1 MASGADG
8 TIKVKLG
15 LDDSE
20 YKSGLSGAH
29 KSAESFADK
38 VKSTFVG
45 ATVFKAASKGWDL
58 ISGSIG
64 KATARLDA
72 MSKAK
77 QVIGVLA
84 GSSEKAAKVV
94 NNLSDAV
101 TDTAYG
107 LDTAATSTQKLATS
121 GLGLDKS
128 TRMVKD
134 MMDAVSFYGDGTNET
149 LANTVDAIAKMN
161 ASGKISADQ
170 WQRLTDAGIP
180 VLKIFAEKTGK
191 SMEEVSDAFSKG
203 QISAQEFNDVLM
215 DALEN
220 GTESFP
226 AVAGKAK
233 EMAGSFATSFTNMS
247 ARIAIG
253 IANIITA
260 FNDFLADNSL
270 PTIQEMIANFGS
282 VIRDGLNWIAEE
294 VPKVLNALKEFFA
307 PTAEAIKAATEKI
320 QEAWNSVRDTIAQK
334 LDSNDSLDFVKSAL
348 ERIRDIL
355 PILVEKV
362 GEFVA
367 AFIEKLPD
375 IIDKV
380 QTVADTIQGLMPLIA
395 AVAGAFAAWKGIKA
409 VSDIANTIGDAG
421 KKIKTFSS
429 LVSKGSGL
437 IDGLAYAASSGTGVF
452 ASMAESFTLAG
463 GGLSGLSAALGVIG
477 GPITLVIVAIGALVA
492 AFVYLWNTS
501 DGFREFWINL
511 WDNIKEATGQ
521 VIDGIVNFF
530 TVTIPEACQSFVEAA
545 QNLATQ
551 VVEFFTVTIP
561 EGVNTLVTNIQT
573 FFGTTIPY
581 WIGYAVG
588 YILGKLVE
596 WGLKL
601 VQFATQ
607 DIPQFISKVVDWFKQ
622 LPGKIWTW
630 LLNTI
635 NKTAEWVRQMVQKAI
650 QAGKDFI
657 TNVVNFIQQLPG
669 KVWSFLSN
677 TISNAASFVGSFA
690 NQAIQAGKQ
699 FFNGIVNKV
708 KEIPGQMISIGSDIV
723 NGIKS
728 GISGAWGALTGWLGN
743 MAKGLID
750 GVKGALGIGSPSRLF
765 ADRIGKWIPAGIT
778 LGVEKAMPKAK
789 AFMGRM
795 STELI
800 DAANM
805 DSLTSRL
812 ALEGNPGGFGLGT
825 GSTTVYNV
833 EQTINS
839 AKALTP
845 SEIASETQ
853 NMMRR
858 LEWA

>member
-72 MSKAK
+72 MQKAK

-191 SMEEVSDAFSKG
+191 SMAEVSDAFSKG

-294 VPKVLNALKEFFA
+294 IPKALNALKDFFA

-395 AVAGAFAAWKGIKA
+395 AVVGAFAAWKGIKA
-409 VSDIANTIGDAG
+409 VSDIAKTIGDAG
-421 KKIKTFSS
+421 KKIKTFGS

-437 IDGLAYAASSGTGVF
+437 IDGLAYAASSGTGVI
-452 ASMAESFTLAG
+452 ASMAEAFTLAG

-477 GPITLVIVAIGALVA
+477 GPITLVVVAIGALVA

-511 WDNIKEATGQ
+511 WDGIKETTGQ

-530 TVTIPEACQSFVEAA
+530 TVTIPEAFQSFVDAA
-545 QNLATQ
+545 QNLADQ
-551 VVEFFTVTIP
+551 VVQFFTVTIP
-561 EGVNTLVTNIQT
+561 EGINTLVTNIQT
-573 FFGTTIPY
+573 FFGSTIPY

-588 YILGKLVE
+588 FILGKLIE
-596 WGLKL
+596 WGASL
-601 VQFATQ
+601 VQFVTQ
-607 DIPQFISKVVDWFKQ
+607 DIPQFISGVVEWFTQ
-622 LPGKIWTW
+622 LPGMVWTW
-630 LLNTI
+630 LLETI
-635 NKTAEWVRQMVQKAI
+635 NKTAEWVSQMIQKAV
-650 QAGKDFI
+650 QAGQEFI
-657 TNVVNFIQQLPG
+657 TNVVTFIQQLPG
-669 KVWSFLSN
+669 TVWSFLSN
-677 TISNAASFVGSFA
+677 TISSAASFVGSFA
-690 NQAIQAGKQ
+690 NQAIQAGRQ
-699 FFNGIVNKV
+699 FFNGIVNTV
-708 KEIPGQMISIGSDIV
+708 RQIPGQMISIGADIV
-723 NGIKS
+723 NGIRS
-728 GISGAWGALTGWLGN
+728 GISRAWGALTGWLGN
-743 MAKGLID
+743 MARGLID
-750 GVKGALGIGSPSRLF
+750 GVKSALGIGSPSRLF

-812 ALEGNPGGFGLGT
+812 ALESDSGGFK
-825 GSTTVYNV
+825 GSPGNTTVYNV
-833 EQTINS
+833 NQTINS
-839 AKALTP
+839 AKAMSP
-845 SEIASETQ
+845 SEIGQYTKNSV
-853 NMMRR
+853 RR
-858 LEWA
+858 LAWQ

>member
-20 YKSGLSGAH
+20 YKSGLSGAN

-72 MSKAK
+72 MQKAK

-191 SMEEVSDAFSKG
+191 SMAEVSDAFSKG

-362 GEFVA
+362 GEFVT

-409 VSDIANTIGDAG
+409 VSDIAKTIGDAG
-421 KKIKTFSS
+421 KKIKTFGH
-429 LVSKGSGL
+429 LVSQGSGL
-437 IDGLAYAASSGTGVF
+437 IDGLAYAASSGTGVI
-452 ASMAESFTLAG
+452 ASMAEAFTLAG

-477 GPITLVIVAIGALVA
+477 GPITLVVVAIGALVA

-511 WDNIKEATGQ
+511 WDGIKETTGQ

-530 TVTIPEACQSFVEAA
+530 TVTIPEAFQSFVDAA
-545 QNLATQ
+545 QNLADQ
-551 VVEFFTVTIP
+551 VVQFFTVTIP
-561 EGVNTLVTNIQT
+561 EGINTLVTNIQT
-573 FFGTTIPY
+573 FFGSTIPY

-588 YILGKLVE
+588 FILGKLIE
-596 WGLKL
+596 WGASL
-601 VQFATQ
+601 VQFVTQ
-607 DIPQFISKVVDWFKQ
+607 DIPQFISRVVEWFTQ
-622 LPGKIWTW
+622 LPGMIWTW
-630 LLNTI
+630 LLETI
-635 NKTAEWVRQMVQKAI
+635 NKTAEWVSQMIQKAV
-650 QAGKDFI
+650 QAGQEFI
-657 TNVVNFIQQLPG
+657 TNVVTFIQQLPG
-669 KVWSFLSN
+669 TVWSFLSN
-677 TISNAASFVGSFA
+677 TISSAASFVGSFA
-690 NQAIQAGKQ
+690 NQAIQAGRQ
-699 FFNGIVNKV
+699 FFNGIVNTV
-708 KEIPGQMISIGSDIV
+708 RQIPGQMISIGADIV
-723 NGIKS
+723 NGIRS

-743 MAKGLID
+743 MARGLID
-750 GVKGALGIGSPSRLF
+750 GVKSALGIGSPSRLF

-812 ALEGNPGGFGLGT
+812 ALESDSGGFK
-825 GSTTVYNV
+825 GSPGNTTVYNV
-833 EQTINS
+833 NQTINS
-839 AKALTP
+839 AKALSP
-845 SEIASETQ
+845 SEIGQQTRNSV
-853 NMMRR
+853 RR
-858 LEWA
+858 LAWQ

>member
-38 VKSTFVG
+38 VKSTFMG

-72 MSKAK
+72 MQKAK

-84 GSSEKAAKVV
+84 GSSEKATKVV

-149 LANTVDAIAKMN
+149 LANTIDAIAKMN

-180 VLKIFAEKTGK
+180 VLKIFSEKTGK
-191 SMEEVSDAFSKG
+191 SMAEVSDAFSKG
-203 QISAQEFNDVLM
+203 QISAQEFNEVLM

-253 IANIITA
+253 IANIITS

-282 VIRDGLNWIAEE
+282 VIKNGLNWIAEE
-294 VPKVLNALKEFFA
+294 IPKVLNVLKEFFA

-409 VSDIANTIGDAG
+409 VSDVAKTIGDAG
-421 KKIKTFSS
+421 KKIKTFGS

-437 IDGLAYAASSGTGVF
+437 LDGLAYAASSGTGVF

-477 GPITLVIVAIGALVA
+477 GPITLVVVAIGALVA

-511 WDNIKEATGQ
+511 WDGIKETTGQ

-530 TVTIPEACQSFVEAA
+530 TVTV
-545 QNLATQ
+545 
-551 VVEFFTVTIP
+551 P
-561 EGVNTLVTNIQT
+561 EGFNNFINTVSEI
-573 FFGTTIPY
+573 
-581 WIGYAVG
+581 
-588 YILGKLVE
+588 
-596 WGLKL
+596 
-601 VQFATQ
+601 
-607 DIPQFISKVVDWFKQ
+607 
-622 LPGKIWTW
+622 PGKIATFLTEVVSNVASW
-630 LLNTI
+630 
-635 NKTAEWVRQMVQKAI
+635 ASEMVQKAI
-650 QAGKDFI
+650 QAGSEFVSSAI
-657 TNVVNFIQQLPG
+657 NFIQQLPS
-669 KVWSFLSN
+669 KVWSWLSS
-677 TISNAASFVGSFA
+677 TISNAANFASQFVQ
-690 NQAIQAGKQ
+690 QAIQAGKQ
-699 FFNGIVNKV
+699 FFSGIVNKV
-708 KEIPGQMISIGSDIV
+708 KEIPGQMISIGSEIV

-728 GISGAWGALTGWLGN
+728 GISGAWSSLTGWLGN

-750 GVKGALGIGSPSRLF
+750 GVKSALGIGSPSRLF

-778 LGVEKAMPKAK
+778 LGVEQAMPKAK

-795 STELI
+795 SSDLL

-812 ALEGNPGGFGLGT
+812 ALEGNPGGLGSGLGN
-825 GSTTVYNV
+825 TVVYQV
-833 EQTINS
+833 DQTINS
-839 AKALTP
+839 AKELRP
-845 SEIASETQ
+845 SEIAQETER
-853 NMMRR
+853 MVRR
-858 LEWA
+858 LAWA

>member
-72 MSKAK
+72 MQKAK

-84 GSSEKAAKVV
+84 GSSKKATKVV

-149 LANTVDAIAKMN
+149 LANTIDAIAKMN

-180 VLKIFAEKTGK
+180 VLKIFSEKTGK
-191 SMEEVSDAFSKG
+191 SMAEVSDAFSKG

-253 IANIITA
+253 IANIITS

-282 VIRDGLNWIAEE
+282 VIKNGLNWIAEE
-294 VPKVLNALKEFFA
+294 IPKALNALKDFFA
-307 PTAEAIKAATEKI
+307 PTAEAIKAATNKI

-395 AVAGAFAAWKGIKA
+395 AVAGAFAAWEGIKA
-409 VSDIANTIGDAG
+409 VKSIADTVGQVG
-421 KKIKTFSS
+421 KKIKTFKH
-429 LVSKGSGL
+429 LVDQGSGA
-437 IDGLAYAASSGTGVF
+437 IDGIAYAASSGSGVI

-463 GGLSGLSAALGVIG
+463 GGLEGLSAAIGVIG
-477 GPITLVIVAIGALVA
+477 GPITLVVLAIGALVA

-501 DGFREFWINL
+501 DSFREFWINL
-511 WDNIKEATGQ
+511 WDSIKETTGQ

-530 TVTIPEACQSFVEAA
+530 TVTIPEACQSFIDAV

-596 WGLKL
+596 WGLRL

-622 LPGKIWTW
+622 LPGKVWTW

-635 NKTAEWVRQMVQKAI
+635 NKTAEWVSQMIQKAI
-650 QAGKDFI
+650 QAGKEFI
-657 TNVVNFIQQLPG
+657 TNVIDFIKNLPS
-669 KVWSFLSN
+669 KVWAFLSN
-677 TISNAASFVGSFA
+677 TISNAANFVGSFA
-690 NQAIQAGKQ
+690 SQAIQAGKQ
-699 FFNGIVNKV
+699 FFNGIVDKV
-708 KEIPGQMISIGSDIV
+708 KEIPGQMLSIGSDIV

-728 GISGAWGALTGWLGN
+728 GISGAWGSLTGWLGN
-743 MAKGLID
+743 MARGLID
-750 GVKGALGIGSPSRLF
+750 GVKSALGIGSPSRLF

-778 LGVEKAMPKAK
+778 LGVEQAMPKAK
-789 AFMGRM
+789 AFMERM
-795 STELI
+795 SSDLL

-812 ALEGNPGGFGLGT
+812 ALEGNPGGLGQGA

-845 SEIASETQ
+845 SEIATETQ

>member
-72 MSKAK
+72 MQKAK

-191 SMEEVSDAFSKG
+191 SMAEVSDAFSKG

-294 VPKVLNALKEFFA
+294 IPKALNALKDFFA

-409 VSDIANTIGDAG
+409 VSDIAKTIGDAG
-421 KKIKTFSS
+421 KKIKTFGS

-437 IDGLAYAASSGTGVF
+437 IDGLAYAASSGTGVI
-452 ASMAESFTLAG
+452 ASMAEAFTLAG

-477 GPITLVIVAIGALVA
+477 GPITLVVVAIGALVA

-511 WDNIKEATGQ
+511 WDGIKETTGQ

-530 TVTIPEACQSFVEAA
+530 TVTIPEAFQSFVDAA
-545 QNLATQ
+545 QNLADQ
-551 VVEFFTVTIP
+551 VVQFFTVTIP
-561 EGVNTLVTNIQT
+561 EGINTLVTNIQT
-573 FFGTTIPY
+573 FFGSTIPY

-588 YILGKLVE
+588 FILGKLIE
-596 WGLKL
+596 WGASL
-601 VQFATQ
+601 VQFVTQ
-607 DIPQFISKVVDWFKQ
+607 DIPQFISGVVEWFTQ
-622 LPGKIWTW
+622 LPGMVWTW
-630 LLNTI
+630 LLETI
-635 NKTAEWVRQMVQKAI
+635 NKTAEWVSQMIQKAV
-650 QAGKDFI
+650 QAGQEFI
-657 TNVVNFIQQLPG
+657 TNVVTFIQQLPG
-669 KVWSFLSN
+669 TVWSFLSN
-677 TISNAASFVGSFA
+677 TISSAASFVGSFA
-690 NQAIQAGKQ
+690 NQAIQAGRQ
-699 FFNGIVNKV
+699 FFNGIVNTV
-708 KEIPGQMISIGSDIV
+708 RQIPGQMISIGADIV
-723 NGIKS
+723 NGIRS

-743 MAKGLID
+743 MARGLID
-750 GVKGALGIGSPSRLF
+750 GVKSALGIGSPSRLF

-789 AFMGRM
+789 AFMGRV

-812 ALEGNPGGFGLGT
+812 ALESDSGGFKGWP

-833 EQTINS
+833 NQTINS
-839 AKALTP
+839 AKALSP
-845 SEIASETQ
+845 SEIGQQTRNSV
-853 NMMRR
+853 RR
-858 LEWA
+858 LAWQ

>member
-72 MSKAK
+72 MQKAK

-191 SMEEVSDAFSKG
+191 SMAEVSDAFSKG

-294 VPKVLNALKEFFA
+294 IPKALNALKDFFA

-409 VSDIANTIGDAG
+409 VSDIAKTIGDAG
-421 KKIKTFSS
+421 KKIKTFGS

-437 IDGLAYAASSGTGVF
+437 IDGLAYAASSGTGVI
-452 ASMAESFTLAG
+452 ASMAEAFTLAG

-477 GPITLVIVAIGALVA
+477 GPITLVVVAIGALVA

-501 DGFREFWINL
+501 DGFRKFWINL
-511 WDNIKEATGQ
+511 WDGIKETTGQ

-530 TVTIPEACQSFVEAA
+530 TVTIPEAFQSFVDAA
-545 QNLATQ
+545 QNLANQ
-551 VVEFFTVTIP
+551 VVQFFTVTIP
-561 EGVNTLVTNIQT
+561 EGINTLVTNIQT

-588 YILGKLVE
+588 FILGKLIE
-596 WGLKL
+596 WGASL
-601 VQFATQ
+601 VQFVTQ
-607 DIPQFISKVVDWFKQ
+607 DIPQFISGVVEWFTQ
-622 LPGKIWTW
+622 LPGMVWTW
-630 LLNTI
+630 LLETI
-635 NKTAEWVRQMVQKAI
+635 NKTAEWVSQMIQKAV
-650 QAGKDFI
+650 QAGQEFI

-669 KVWSFLSN
+669 TVWSFLSN
-677 TISNAASFVGSFA
+677 TISSAASFVGSFA
-690 NQAIQAGKQ
+690 NQAIQAGRQ
-699 FFNGIVNKV
+699 FFNGVVNTV
-708 KEIPGQMISIGSDIV
+708 RQIPGQMISIGADIV
-723 NGIKS
+723 NGIRS

-743 MAKGLID
+743 MARGLID
-750 GVKGALGIGSPSRLF
+750 GVKSALGIGSPSRLF

-812 ALEGNPGGFGLGT
+812 ALESDSGGFKGGLG
-825 GSTTVYNV
+825 SSVVYNV

-839 AKALTP
+839 AKALSP
-845 SEIASETQ
+845 SEIGQQTRNSL
-853 NMMRR
+853 RR
-858 LEWA
+858 LAWQ

>member
-72 MSKAK
+72 MQKAK

-84 GSSEKAAKVV
+84 GSSKKAATVV

-121 GLGLDKS
+121 GLNLDKS

-180 VLKIFAEKTGK
+180 VLKIFSEKTGK
-191 SMEEVSDAFSKG
+191 SMAEVSDAFSKG

-233 EMAGSFATSFTNMS
+233 EMAGSFATSFSNMS

-253 IANIITA
+253 IANIIDA
-260 FNDFLADNSL
+260 LNNFLTDSGL
-270 PTIQEMIANFGS
+270 PNIQGMIAGFGS
-282 VIRDGLNWIAEE
+282 VIRNVLNWIAAEL
-294 VPKVLNALKEFFA
+294 PKALNAVKDFFA
-307 PTAEAIKAATEKI
+307 PTAEAIKAAAEKI
-320 QEAWNSVRDTIAQK
+320 QEAWNKVKDTVKEK
-334 LDSNDSLDFVKSAL
+334 LDPGDSLNFIKDAL
-348 ERIRDIL
+348 DRIKEIL
-355 PILVEKV
+355 PQVVEKV
-362 GEFVA
+362 GEFAA
-367 AFIEKLPD
+367 AFIDNLPT
-375 IIDKV
+375 IIDK
-380 QTVADTIQGLMPLIA
+380 AKELAPLIA
-395 AVAGAFAAWKGIKA
+395 AVAGAFATWKGIKA
-409 VSDIANTIGDAG
+409 VSDIAKTIGDAG
-421 KKIKTFSS
+421 KKIKTFGH
-429 LVSKGSGL
+429 LVSQGSGL
-437 IDGLAYAASSGTGVF
+437 IDGLAYAASSGTGVI
-452 ASMAESFTLAG
+452 ASMAEAFTLAG

-477 GPITLVIVAIGALVA
+477 GPITLVVVAIGALVA

-501 DGFREFWINL
+501 DSFREFWINL
-511 WDNIKEATGQ
+511 WDGIRETTGQ

-530 TVTIPEACQSFVEAA
+530 TVTIPEAFQSFVDAA
-545 QNLATQ
+545 QNLADQ
-551 VVEFFTVTIP
+551 VVQFFTVTIP
-561 EGVNTLVTNIQT
+561 EGINTLVTNIQT
-573 FFGTTIPY
+573 FFGSTIPY

-588 YILGKLVE
+588 FILGKLIE
-596 WGLKL
+596 WGASL
-601 VQFATQ
+601 VQFVTQ
-607 DIPQFISKVVDWFKQ
+607 DIPQFISGVVEWFTQ
-622 LPGKIWTW
+622 LPGMVWTW
-630 LLNTI
+630 LLETI
-635 NKTAEWVRQMVQKAI
+635 NKTAEWVSQMIQKAV
-650 QAGKDFI
+650 QAGQEFI
-657 TNVVNFIQQLPG
+657 TNVVTFIQQLPG
-669 KVWSFLSN
+669 TVWSFLSN
-677 TISNAASFVGSFA
+677 TISSAASFVGSFA
-690 NQAIQAGKQ
+690 NQAIQAGRQ
-699 FFNGIVNKV
+699 FFNGIVNTV
-708 KEIPGQMISIGSDIV
+708 KQIPGQMISIGADIV
-723 NGIKS
+723 NGIRS

-743 MAKGLID
+743 MARGLID
-750 GVKGALGIGSPSRLF
+750 GVKSALGIGSPSRLF

-812 ALEGNPGGFGLGT
+812 ALESDSGGFK
-825 GSTTVYNV
+825 GSPGNTTVYNV
-833 EQTINS
+833 NQTINS
-839 AKALTP
+839 AKALSP
-845 SEIASETQ
+845 SEIGQQTRNSV
-853 NMMRR
+853 RR
-858 LEWA
+858 LAWQ

>member
-29 KSAESFADK
+29 KSAETFADK

-72 MSKAK
+72 MQKAK

-84 GSSEKAAKVV
+84 GSSKKAATVV

-121 GLGLDKS
+121 GLSLDKS
-128 TRMVKD
+128 TQMVKD

-180 VLKIFAEKTGK
+180 VLKIFSEKTGK
-191 SMEEVSDAFSKG
+191 SMAEVSDAFSKG
-203 QISAQEFNDVLM
+203 QISAQEFNDTLM

-282 VIRDGLNWIAEE
+282 VIKNGLNWIAEE
-294 VPKVLNALKEFFA
+294 IPKALNALKDFFT

-334 LDSNDSLDFVKSAL
+334 LDSNDSLGFVKSGL

-380 QTVADTIQGLMPLIA
+380 QAIADKIQELMPLIA
-395 AVAGAFAAWKGIKA
+395 AVAGAFAAWKSIEA
-409 VSDIANTIGDAG
+409 VNNIAKVIGDAG
-421 KKIKTFSS
+421 KKIKTFGH
-429 LVSKGSGL
+429 LVSQGSGL
-437 IDGLAYAASSGTGVF
+437 IDGLAYAASSGTGVI
-452 ASMAESFTLAG
+452 ASMTEAFTLAG
-463 GGLSGLSAALGVIG
+463 GGAEGLSAALAVIG

-501 DGFREFWINL
+501 DSFREFWINL
-511 WDNIKEATGQ
+511 WEGIKETTGQ

-530 TVTIPEACQSFVEAA
+530 TVTIPEACQSFVDAA

-551 VVEFFTVTIP
+551 VVQFFTVTIP
-561 EGVNTLVTNIQT
+561 EGVNALVTNIQT

-596 WGLKL
+596 WGLRL

-635 NKTAEWVRQMVQKAI
+635 NKTAEWVRQMIQKAV

-677 TISNAASFVGSFA
+677 TISKAASFVGNFA
-690 NQAIQAGKQ
+690 NQAIQAGRN

-708 KEIPGQMISIGSDIV
+708 REIPGQMISIGSDIV

-728 GISGAWGALTGWLGN
+728 GISGAWGALTGWLGS
-743 MAKGLID
+743 MARGLID

-795 STELI
+795 SSDLL

-812 ALEGNPGGFGLGT
+812 ALEGNPGGLGLGT

>member
-511 WDNIKEATGQ
+511 WDNIKETTGQ

-699 FFNGIVNKV
+699 FFNGIVSKV

>member
-191 SMEEVSDAFSKG
+191 SMAEVSDAFSKG

-294 VPKVLNALKEFFA
+294 VPKVLNAIKEFFA

-362 GEFVA
+362 GEFVT

>member
-72 MSKAK
+72 MQKAK

-84 GSSEKAAKVV
+84 GSSKKAAKVV

-191 SMEEVSDAFSKG
+191 SMAEVSDAFSKG
-203 QISAQEFNDVLM
+203 EISAQEFNDVLM

-220 GTESFP
+220 GTETFP

-233 EMAGSFATSFTNMS
+233 EMAGSFATSFSNMS

-253 IANIITA
+253 IANIIEA
-260 FNDFLADNSL
+260 LNNFLTDSGL
-270 PTIQEMIANFGS
+270 PNIQGMIAGFGS
-282 VIRDGLNWIAEE
+282 VIRNALNWVAAEL
-294 VPKVLNALKEFFA
+294 PKALNAVKDFFA
-307 PTAEAIKAATEKI
+307 PTAEAIKAAAEKI
-320 QEAWNSVRDTIAQK
+320 QEAWNKVKDTVKEK
-334 LDSNDSLDFVKSAL
+334 LDPGDSLNFIKDAL
-348 ERIRDIL
+348 DRIKEIL
-355 PILVEKV
+355 PQVVEKI
-362 GEFVA
+362 GEFAA
-367 AFIEKLPD
+367 AFIEKLPA
-375 IIDKV
+375 IIDK
-380 QTVADTIQGLMPLIA
+380 AKELGEKLKKLAPLIA
-395 AVAGAFAAWKGIKA
+395 AVAGAFAAWEGIKA
-409 VSDIANTIGDAG
+409 VSNIAKTVGDAG
-421 KKIKTFSS
+421 KKIKTFGH
-429 LVSKGSGL
+429 LVSQGSGL
-437 IDGLAYAASSGTGVF
+437 IDGLAYAASSGTGVI
-452 ASMAESFTLAG
+452 ASMAEAFTLAG

-477 GPITLVIVAIGALVA
+477 GPITLVVVAIGALVA

-501 DGFREFWINL
+501 DSFREFWINL
-511 WDNIKEATGQ
+511 WKGIKETTGK
-521 VIDGIVNFF
+521 VVDGIVNFF
-530 TVTIPEACQSFVEAA
+530 TVTIPQACQSFIDAA

-551 VVEFFTVTIP
+551 AVQFFTVTIP
-561 EGVNTLVTNIQT
+561 NGVQKLVTNIQT

-588 YILGKLVE
+588 YILGKFVE
-596 WGLKL
+596 WGLRL

-622 LPGKIWTW
+622 LPGQIWTW

-635 NKTAEWVRQMVQKAI
+635 NKTAEWVSQMIQKAI
-650 QAGKDFI
+650 QAGRDFVSNAI
-657 TNVVNFIQQLPG
+657 NFISQLPG
-669 KVWSFLSN
+669 KVWGWLSN
-677 TISNAASFVGSFA
+677 TISNAASFASQFVQ
-690 NQAIQAGKQ
+690 QAIQAGQ
-699 FFNGIVNKV
+699 NFFNGIVNKV
-708 KEIPGQMISIGSDIV
+708 RGIPGQMISIGSDIV
-723 NGIKS
+723 GGIKR
-728 GISGAWGALTGWLGN
+728 GISNAWSRLTGWLGN

-778 LGVEKAMPKAK
+778 LGVERAMPKAK

-795 STELI
+795 SSDLLE
-800 DAANM
+800 AANM

-812 ALEGNPGGFGLGT
+812 ALEGNPGGLGSGLGN
-825 GSTTVYNV
+825 TVVYQV
-833 EQTINS
+833 DQTINS
-839 AKALTP
+839 AKELRP
-845 SEIASETQ
+845 SEIAQETER
-853 NMMRR
+853 MVRR
-858 LEWA
+858 LAWA

>member
-72 MSKAK
+72 MQKAK

-149 LANTVDAIAKMN
+149 LADTVDAIAKMN

-180 VLKIFAEKTGK
+180 LLKIFAEKTGK
-191 SMEEVSDAFSKG
+191 SMAEVSDAFSKG

-294 VPKVLNALKEFFA
+294 IPKALNALKDFFA

-409 VSDIANTIGDAG
+409 VSDIAKTIGDAG
-421 KKIKTFSS
+421 KKIKTFGS

-437 IDGLAYAASSGTGVF
+437 IDGLAYAASSGTGVI
-452 ASMAESFTLAG
+452 ASMAEAFTLAG

-477 GPITLVIVAIGALVA
+477 GPITLVVVAIGALVA

-511 WDNIKEATGQ
+511 WDGIKETTGQ

-530 TVTIPEACQSFVEAA
+530 TVTIPEAFQSFVDAA
-545 QNLATQ
+545 QNLADQ
-551 VVEFFTVTIP
+551 VVQFFTVTIP
-561 EGVNTLVTNIQT
+561 EGINTLVTNIQT
-573 FFGTTIPY
+573 FFGSTIPY

-588 YILGKLVE
+588 FILGKLIE
-596 WGLKL
+596 WGASL
-601 VQFATQ
+601 VQFVTQ
-607 DIPQFISKVVDWFKQ
+607 DIPQFISGVVEWFTQ
-622 LPGKIWTW
+622 LPGMVWTW
-630 LLNTI
+630 LLETI
-635 NKTAEWVRQMVQKAI
+635 NKTAEWVSQMIQKAV
-650 QAGKDFI
+650 QAGQEFI
-657 TNVVNFIQQLPG
+657 TNVVTFIQQLPG
-669 KVWSFLSN
+669 TVWSFLSN
-677 TISNAASFVGSFA
+677 TISSAASFVGSFA
-690 NQAIQAGKQ
+690 NQAIQAGRQ
-699 FFNGIVNKV
+699 FFNGIVNTV
-708 KEIPGQMISIGSDIV
+708 RQIPGQMISIGADIV
-723 NGIKS
+723 NGIRS

-743 MAKGLID
+743 MARGLID
-750 GVKGALGIGSPSRLF
+750 GVKSALGIGSPSRLF

-812 ALEGNPGGFGLGT
+812 ALESDSGGFK
-825 GSTTVYNV
+825 GSPGNTTVYNV
-833 EQTINS
+833 NQTINS
-839 AKALTP
+839 AKALSP
-845 SEIASETQ
+845 SEIGQQTRNSV
-853 NMMRR
+853 RR
-858 LEWA
+858 LAWQ

>member
-72 MSKAK
+72 MQKAK

-84 GSSEKAAKVV
+84 GSSEKATKVV

-149 LANTVDAIAKMN
+149 LANTIDAIAKMN

-180 VLKIFAEKTGK
+180 ILKIFSEKTGK
-191 SMEEVSDAFSKG
+191 SMAEVSDAFSKG

-253 IANIITA
+253 IANIITS

-282 VIRDGLNWIAEE
+282 VIKNGLNWIAEE
-294 VPKVLNALKEFFA
+294 IPKVLNALKEFFA

-334 LDSNDSLDFVKSAL
+334 LDSSNSLDFVKSAL

-409 VSDIANTIGDAG
+409 VSDIAKTIGDAG
-421 KKIKTFSS
+421 KKIKTFGS

-437 IDGLAYAASSGTGVF
+437 LDGLAYAASSGTGVF

-477 GPITLVIVAIGALVA
+477 GPITLVVVAIGALVA

-511 WDNIKEATGQ
+511 WNGIKETVGN
-521 VIDGIVNFF
+521 VIEAIVNFF
-530 TVTIPEACQSFVEAA
+530 TVTVPEAFNNFV
-545 QNLATQ
+545 TS
-551 VVEFFTVTIP
+551 
-561 EGVNTLVTNIQT
+561 
-573 FFGTTIPY
+573 
-581 WIGYAVG
+581 
-588 YILGKLVE
+588 
-596 WGLKL
+596 
-601 VQFATQ
+601 
-607 DIPQFISKVVDWFKQ
+607 ISEI
-622 LPGKIWTW
+622 PGKITTFLTEVISNVASW
-630 LLNTI
+630 
-635 NKTAEWVRQMVQKAI
+635 ASEMVQKAI
-650 QAGKDFI
+650 QAGSEFVSSAI
-657 TNVVNFIQQLPG
+657 NFIQQLPS
-669 KVWSFLSN
+669 KVWSWLSN
-677 TISNAASFVGSFA
+677 TISNAANFASQFVQ
-690 NQAIQAGKQ
+690 QAIQAGQ
-699 FFNGIVNKV
+699 NFFSEIVNKIGQ
-708 KEIPGQMISIGSDIV
+708 IPGEMISIGSEIV

-728 GISGAWGALTGWLGN
+728 GISGAWSSLTGWLGN

-750 GVKGALGIGSPSRLF
+750 GVKSALGIGSPSRLF

-778 LGVEKAMPKAK
+778 LGVEQTMPKAK

-795 STELI
+795 SNELI
-800 DAANM
+800 DAANL

-812 ALEGNPGGFGLGT
+812 ALESNPGGLGSGLGN
-825 GSTTVYNV
+825 TVVYQV
-833 EQTINS
+833 DQTINS
-839 AKALTP
+839 AKELRP
-845 SEIASETQ
+845 SEIVQETER
-853 NMMRR
+853 MVRR
-858 LEWA
+858 LAWA

>member
-72 MSKAK
+72 MQKAK

-191 SMEEVSDAFSKG
+191 SMAEVSDAFSKG

-294 VPKVLNALKEFFA
+294 VPKVLNALKDFFA

-409 VSDIANTIGDAG
+409 VSDIAKTIGDAG
-421 KKIKTFSS
+421 KKIKTFGH
-429 LVSKGSGL
+429 LVSQGSGL
-437 IDGLAYAASSGTGVF
+437 IDGLAYAASSGTGVI
-452 ASMAESFTLAG
+452 ASMAEAFTLAG

-477 GPITLVIVAIGALVA
+477 GPITLVVVAIGALVA

-511 WDNIKEATGQ
+511 WDGIKETTGQ

-530 TVTIPEACQSFVEAA
+530 TVTIPEAFQSFIDAA
-545 QNLATQ
+545 QNLADQ
-551 VVEFFTVTIP
+551 VVQFFTVTIP
-561 EGVNTLVTNIQT
+561 EGINTLVTNIQT
-573 FFGTTIPY
+573 FFGSTIPY

-588 YILGKLVE
+588 FILGKLIE
-596 WGLKL
+596 WGASL
-601 VQFATQ
+601 VQFVTQ
-607 DIPQFISKVVDWFKQ
+607 DIPQFVSGVVEWFTQ
-622 LPGKIWTW
+622 LPGMVWTW
-630 LLNTI
+630 LLETI
-635 NKTAEWVRQMVQKAI
+635 NKTAEWVSQMIQKAV
-650 QAGKDFI
+650 QAGQEFI
-657 TNVVNFIQQLPG
+657 TNVVTFIQQLPG
-669 KVWSFLSN
+669 TVWSFLSN
-677 TISNAASFVGSFA
+677 TISSAASFVGSFA
-690 NQAIQAGKQ
+690 NQAIQAGRQ
-699 FFNGIVNKV
+699 FFNGIVNTV
-708 KEIPGQMISIGSDIV
+708 RQIPGQMISIGADIV
-723 NGIKS
+723 NGIRS

-743 MAKGLID
+743 MARGLID
-750 GVKGALGIGSPSRLF
+750 GVKSALGIGSPSRLF

-812 ALEGNPGGFGLGT
+812 ALESDSGGFKGWP

-833 EQTINS
+833 NQTINS
-839 AKALTP
+839 AKALSP
-845 SEIASETQ
+845 SEIGQQTRNSV
-853 NMMRR
+853 RR
-858 LEWA
+858 LAWQ

>member
-409 VSDIANTIGDAG
+409 VSDIAKTIGDAG
-421 KKIKTFSS
+421 KKIKTFGS

-437 IDGLAYAASSGTGVF
+437 IDGLAYAASSGTGVI
-452 ASMAESFTLAG
+452 ASMAEAFTLAG

-477 GPITLVIVAIGALVA
+477 GPITLVVVAIGALVA

-501 DGFREFWINL
+501 DSFREFWINL
-511 WDNIKEATGQ
+511 WDGIKETTGQ

-530 TVTIPEACQSFVEAA
+530 TVTIPEACQSFVDAA

-561 EGVNTLVTNIQT
+561 EGVSTLVTNIQT

-635 NKTAEWVRQMVQKAI
+635 NKTAEWVRQMVQKAV

-728 GISGAWGALTGWLGN
+728 GISGAWGALTGWLSS

-778 LGVEKAMPKAK
+778 LGVERAMPKAK

-812 ALEGNPGGFGLGT
+812 ALEGNSGGLGLGT

>member
-77 QVIGVLA
+77 QVIGILA

-282 VIRDGLNWIAEE
+282 VIKNGLNWIAEE
-294 VPKVLNALKEFFA
+294 IPKVLNALKDFFA
-307 PTAEAIKAATEKI
+307 PTAEAIKAATDKI

-409 VSDIANTIGDAG
+409 VSDIAKTIGDAG
-421 KKIKTFSS
+421 KKIKTFGS

-437 IDGLAYAASSGTGVF
+437 LDGLAYAASSGTGVF

-477 GPITLVIVAIGALVA
+477 GPITLVVVAIGALVA

-511 WDNIKEATGQ
+511 WNSIKETAGQ

-530 TVTIPEACQSFVEAA
+530 TVTV
-545 QNLATQ
+545 
-551 VVEFFTVTIP
+551 P
-561 EGVNTLVTNIQT
+561 EGFNNFINTVSEI
-573 FFGTTIPY
+573 
-581 WIGYAVG
+581 
-588 YILGKLVE
+588 
-596 WGLKL
+596 
-601 VQFATQ
+601 
-607 DIPQFISKVVDWFKQ
+607 
-622 LPGKIWTW
+622 PGKITTFLTEVVSNVASW
-630 LLNTI
+630 
-635 NKTAEWVRQMVQKAI
+635 ASEMVQKAI
-650 QAGKDFI
+650 QAGSEFVSSAI
-657 TNVVNFIQQLPG
+657 NFIQQLPS
-669 KVWSFLSN
+669 KVWSWLSS
-677 TISNAASFVGSFA
+677 TISNAANFASQFVQ
-690 NQAIQAGKQ
+690 QAIQAGKQ
-699 FFNGIVNKV
+699 FFSGIVNKV
-708 KEIPGQMISIGSDIV
+708 KEIPGQMISIGSEIV

-728 GISGAWGALTGWLGN
+728 GISGAWSSLTGWLGN

-750 GVKGALGIGSPSRLF
+750 GVKSALGIGSPSRLF

-778 LGVEKAMPKAK
+778 LGVEQAMPKAK

-795 STELI
+795 SSDLL

-812 ALEGNPGGFGLGT
+812 ALEGNPGGLGSGLGN
-825 GSTTVYNV
+825 TVVYQV
-833 EQTINS
+833 DQTINS
-839 AKALTP
+839 AKELRP
-845 SEIASETQ
+845 SEIAQETER
-853 NMMRR
+853 MVRR
-858 LEWA
+858 LAWA

>member
-20 YKSGLSGAH
+20 YKSGLSGAN

-72 MSKAK
+72 MQKAK

-84 GSSEKAAKVV
+84 GSSKKAATVV

-134 MMDAVSFYGDGTNET
+134 MMDAISFYGDGTNET

-180 VLKIFAEKTGK
+180 VLKIFSEKTGK
-191 SMEEVSDAFSKG
+191 SMAEVSDAFSKG

-233 EMAGSFATSFTNMS
+233 EMAGSFATSITNMS

-253 IANIITA
+253 VANIIQS

-282 VIRDGLNWIAEE
+282 VIRDGLNWIASE
-294 VPKVLNALKEFFA
+294 VPKVLNVLKDFFA
-307 PTAEAIKAATEKI
+307 PTVEAIKAAAEKI
-320 QEAWNSVRDTIAQK
+320 QEAWNKVKDTVKEK
-334 LDSNDSLDFVKSAL
+334 LDPGDSLNFIKDAL
-348 ERIRDIL
+348 DRIKEIL
-355 PILVEKV
+355 PQVVEKV
-362 GEFVA
+362 GEFAA
-367 AFIEKLPD
+367 AFIDNLPT
-375 IIDKV
+375 IIDK
-380 QTVADTIQGLMPLIA
+380 AKELAPLIA
-395 AVAGAFAAWKGIKA
+395 AVAGAFATWKGIKA
-409 VSDIANTIGDAG
+409 VSDIAKTVGDAG
-421 KKIKTFSS
+421 KKIKMFGS

-437 IDGLAYAASSGTGVF
+437 LDGLAYAASSGTGVI
-452 ASMAESFTLAG
+452 ASMAEAFTLAG
-463 GGLSGLSAALGVIG
+463 GGLSGLSAALGIIG
-477 GPITLVIVAIGALVA
+477 GPITLVVVAIGALVA

-501 DGFREFWINL
+501 DSFREFWINL
-511 WDNIKEATGQ
+511 WNGIKETTGQ

-530 TVTIPEACQSFVEAA
+530 TVTIPEAFNNFV
-545 QNLATQ
+545 TS
-551 VVEFFTVTIP
+551 
-561 EGVNTLVTNIQT
+561 
-573 FFGTTIPY
+573 
-581 WIGYAVG
+581 
-588 YILGKLVE
+588 
-596 WGLKL
+596 
-601 VQFATQ
+601 
-607 DIPQFISKVVDWFKQ
+607 ISEI
-622 LPGKIWTW
+622 PGKVMTFLSEVISNVASW
-630 LLNTI
+630 
-635 NKTAEWVRQMVQKAI
+635 ASEMVQKAV
-650 QAGKDFI
+650 QAGQDFI
-657 TNVVNFIQQLPG
+657 TNVVTFIQQLPG

-690 NQAIQAGKQ
+690 NQAIQAGRQ
-699 FFNGIVNKV
+699 FFNGIVNTV
-708 KEIPGQMISIGSDIV
+708 RQIPGQMISIGSDIV
-723 NGIKS
+723 NGIRS

-743 MAKGLID
+743 MARGLID
-750 GVKGALGIGSPSRLF
+750 GVKSALGIGSPSRLF

-778 LGVEKAMPKAK
+778 LGVEQAMPKAK

-795 STELI
+795 SNELI

-812 ALEGNPGGFGLGT
+812 ALEGNPGGFK
-825 GSTTVYNV
+825 GSPGNTIVYKVN
-833 EQTINS
+833 QTINS
-839 AKALTP
+839 AKALSP
-845 SEIASETQ
+845 SEIGQQTRNSV
-853 NMMRR
+853 RR
-858 LEWA
+858 LAWQ

>member
-72 MSKAK
+72 MQKAK

-191 SMEEVSDAFSKG
+191 SMAEVSDAFSKG

-294 VPKVLNALKEFFA
+294 VPKVLNALKDFFA
-307 PTAEAIKAATEKI
+307 PTAEAIKVAAEKI
-320 QEAWNSVRDTIAQK
+320 QEAWNKVKDTVKEK
-334 LDSNDSLDFVKSAL
+334 LDPGDSLNFIKDAL
-348 ERIRDIL
+348 DRIKEIL
-355 PILVEKV
+355 PQVVEKV
-362 GEFVA
+362 GEFAA
-367 AFIEKLPD
+367 AFIDNLPT
-375 IIDKV
+375 IIDK
-380 QTVADTIQGLMPLIA
+380 AKELAPLIA
-395 AVAGAFAAWKGIKA
+395 AVAGAFATWKGIKA
-409 VSDIANTIGDAG
+409 VSDIAKTIGDAG
-421 KKIKTFSS
+421 KKIKTFGH
-429 LVSKGSGL
+429 LVSQGSGL
-437 IDGLAYAASSGTGVF
+437 IDGLAYAASSGTGVI
-452 ASMAESFTLAG
+452 ASMAEAFTLAG

-477 GPITLVIVAIGALVA
+477 GPITLVVVAIGALVA

-501 DGFREFWINL
+501 DSFREFWVNL
-511 WDNIKEATGQ
+511 WDGIKETTGQ

-530 TVTIPEACQSFVEAA
+530 TVTIPEAFQSFVDAA
-545 QNLATQ
+545 QNLADQ
-551 VVEFFTVTIP
+551 VVQFFTVTIP
-561 EGVNTLVTNIQT
+561 EGINTLVTNIQT

-588 YILGKLVE
+588 FILGKLIE
-596 WGLKL
+596 WGASL
-601 VQFATQ
+601 VQFVTQ
-607 DIPQFISKVVDWFKQ
+607 DIPQFISGVVEWFTQ
-622 LPGKIWTW
+622 LPGMVWTW
-630 LLNTI
+630 LLETI
-635 NKTAEWVRQMVQKAI
+635 NKTAEWVSQMIQKAV

-657 TNVVNFIQQLPG
+657 TNVVTFIQQLPG
-669 KVWSFLSN
+669 TVWSFLSN

-699 FFNGIVNKV
+699 FFNGIVNTV
-708 KEIPGQMISIGSDIV
+708 RQIPGQMISIGADIV
-723 NGIKS
+723 NGIRS
-728 GISGAWGALTGWLGN
+728 GISGAWGALTGWLGS
-743 MAKGLID
+743 MARGLID
-750 GVKGALGIGSPSRLF
+750 GVKSALGIGSPSRLF
-765 ADRIGKWIPAGIT
+765 ADHIGKWIPAGIT

-812 ALEGNPGGFGLGT
+812 ALESDSGGFK
-825 GSTTVYNV
+825 GSPGNTTVYNV
-833 EQTINS
+833 NQTINS
-839 AKALTP
+839 AKALSP
-845 SEIASETQ
+845 SEIGQQTRNSV
-853 NMMRR
+853 RR
-858 LEWA
+858 LAWQ

>member
-72 MSKAK
+72 MQKAK

-84 GSSEKAAKVV
+84 GSSEKAAQVV
-94 NNLSDAV
+94 NKLSDAV
-101 TDTAYG
+101 SDTAYG
-107 LDTAATSTQKLATS
+107 LDTASSSTQKLATS
-121 GLGLDKS
+121 GLNLDKS

-191 SMEEVSDAFSKG
+191 SMEEVSDSFSKG
-203 QISAQEFNDVLM
+203 EISAQEFNDVLM

-220 GTESFP
+220 GTETFP

-233 EMAGSFATSFTNMS
+233 EMAGSFATSFSNMA

-253 IANIITA
+253 IANIIEA
-260 FNDFLADNSL
+260 LNNFLTDSGL
-270 PTIQEMIANFGS
+270 PNIQGMIAGFGS
-282 VIRDGLNWIAEE
+282 VIRNVLNWIAAEL
-294 VPKVLNALKEFFA
+294 PKALNAVKDFFA
-307 PTAEAIKAATEKI
+307 PTAEAIKVAAEKI
-320 QEAWNSVRDTIAQK
+320 QEAWNKVKDTVKEK
-334 LDSNDSLDFVKSAL
+334 LDPGDSLNFIKDAL
-348 ERIRDIL
+348 DRIKEIL
-355 PILVEKV
+355 PQVVEKV
-362 GEFVA
+362 GEFAA
-367 AFIEKLPD
+367 AFIDKLPT
-375 IIDKV
+375 IIDK
-380 QTVADTIQGLMPLIA
+380 AKELAPLIA
-395 AVAGAFAAWKGIKA
+395 AVAGAFATWKGIKA
-409 VSDIANTIGDAG
+409 VSDIAKTVGDAG
-421 KKIKTFSS
+421 KKIKTFGH
-429 LVSKGSGL
+429 LVSQGSGL
-437 IDGLAYAASSGTGVF
+437 IDGLAYAASSGTGVI
-452 ASMAESFTLAG
+452 ASMAEAFTLAG

-477 GPITLVIVAIGALVA
+477 GPITLVVVAIGALVA

-501 DGFREFWINL
+501 DSFREFWINL
-511 WDNIKEATGQ
+511 WDGIKETTGQ

-530 TVTIPEACQSFVEAA
+530 TVTIPEAFNNFVTSISE
-545 QNLATQ
+545 
-551 VVEFFTVTIP
+551 IP
-561 EGVNTLVTNIQT
+561 GNVMT
-573 FFGTTIPY
+573 FLSE
-581 WIGYAVG
+581 V
-588 YILGKLVE
+588 
-596 WGLKL
+596 
-601 VQFATQ
+601 
-607 DIPQFISKVVDWFKQ
+607 ISNVASW
-622 LPGKIWTW
+622 
-630 LLNTI
+630 
-635 NKTAEWVRQMVQKAI
+635 ASEMVQKAI
-650 QAGKDFI
+650 QTGSDFLSNLI
-657 TNVVNFIQQLPG
+657 NFIIQLPG
-669 KVWSFLSN
+669 KVMEFLSE
-677 TISNAASFVGSFA
+677 TVGKAISFA
-690 NQAIQAGKQ
+690 SSFAQEAVNAGRK

-708 KEIPGQMISIGSDIV
+708 KEIPGRMISIGSDIV
-723 NGIKS
+723 NGIRS
-728 GISGAWGALTGWLGN
+728 GISNAWSGLTGWLGN

-750 GVKGALGIGSPSRLF
+750 GVKDALGIGSPSRLF

-789 AFMGRM
+789 AFMSNM

-800 DAANM
+800 DATNM

-812 ALEGNPGGFGLGT
+812 ALEGNPGALGSGLGN
-825 GSTTVYNV
+825 TVVYQV
-833 EQTINS
+833 DQTINS
-839 AKALTP
+839 AKELRP
-845 SEIASETQ
+845 SEIAQETER
-853 NMMRR
+853 MVRR
-858 LEWA
+858 LAWA

>member
-72 MSKAK
+72 MQKAK

-191 SMEEVSDAFSKG
+191 SMAEVSDAFSKG

-294 VPKVLNALKEFFA
+294 IPKALNALKDFFA

-409 VSDIANTIGDAG
+409 VSDIAKTIGDAG
-421 KKIKTFSS
+421 KKIKTFGS

-437 IDGLAYAASSGTGVF
+437 IDGLAYAASSGTGVI
-452 ASMAESFTLAG
+452 ASMAEAFTLAG

-477 GPITLVIVAIGALVA
+477 GPITLVVVAIGALVA

-511 WDNIKEATGQ
+511 WDGIKETTGQ

-530 TVTIPEACQSFVEAA
+530 TVTIPEAFQSFVDAA
-545 QNLATQ
+545 QNLADQ
-551 VVEFFTVTIP
+551 VVQFFTVTIP
-561 EGVNTLVTNIQT
+561 EGINTLVTNIQT
-573 FFGTTIPY
+573 FFGSTIPY

-588 YILGKLVE
+588 FILGKLIE
-596 WGLKL
+596 WGASL
-601 VQFATQ
+601 VQFVTQ
-607 DIPQFISKVVDWFKQ
+607 DIPQFISGVVEWFTQ
-622 LPGKIWTW
+622 LPGMVWTW
-630 LLNTI
+630 LLETI
-635 NKTAEWVRQMVQKAI
+635 NKTAEWVSQMIQKAV
-650 QAGKDFI
+650 QAGQEFI
-657 TNVVNFIQQLPG
+657 TNVVTFIQQLPG
-669 KVWSFLSN
+669 TVWSFLSN
-677 TISNAASFVGSFA
+677 TISSAASFVGSFA
-690 NQAIQAGKQ
+690 NQAIQAGRQ
-699 FFNGIVNKV
+699 FFNGIVNTV
-708 KEIPGQMISIGSDIV
+708 RQIPGQMISIGADIV
-723 NGIKS
+723 NGIRS

-743 MAKGLID
+743 MARGLID
-750 GVKGALGIGSPSRLF
+750 GVKSALGIGSPSRLF

-812 ALEGNPGGFGLGT
+812 ALESDSGGFK
-825 GSTTVYNV
+825 GSPGNTTVYNV
-833 EQTINS
+833 NQTINS
-839 AKALTP
+839 AKALSP
-845 SEIASETQ
+845 SEIGQQTRNSV
-853 NMMRR
+853 RR
-858 LEWA
+858 LAWQ

>member
-72 MSKAK
+72 MQKAK

-180 VLKIFAEKTGK
+180 VLKIFSEKTGK
-191 SMEEVSDAFSKG
+191 SMAEVSDAFSKG

-253 IANIITA
+253 IANIIEA
-260 FNDFLADNSL
+260 LNNFLTDSGL
-270 PTIQEMIANFGS
+270 PNIQGMIAGFGS
-282 VIRDGLNWIAEE
+282 VIKNVLNWIAAEL
-294 VPKVLNALKEFFA
+294 PKALNAVKDFFA
-307 PTAEAIKAATEKI
+307 PTAEAIKVAAEKI
-320 QEAWNSVRDTIAQK
+320 QEAWNSVRETIAQK
-334 LDSNDSLDFVKSAL
+334 LDSNDSLGFVKSGL
-348 ERIRDIL
+348 DRIRDIL

-409 VSDIANTIGDAG
+409 VSDIAKTIGDAG
-421 KKIKTFSS
+421 KKIKTFGS

-437 IDGLAYAASSGTGVF
+437 IDGLAYAASSGTGVI
-452 ASMAESFTLAG
+452 ASMAEAFTLAG

-477 GPITLVIVAIGALVA
+477 GPITLVVVAIGALVA

-511 WDNIKEATGQ
+511 WDGIKETTGQ

-530 TVTIPEACQSFVEAA
+530 TVTIPEAFQSFVDAA
-545 QNLATQ
+545 QNLADQ
-551 VVEFFTVTIP
+551 VVQFFTVTIP
-561 EGVNTLVTNIQT
+561 EGINTLVTNIQT
-573 FFGTTIPY
+573 FFGSTIPY

-588 YILGKLVE
+588 FILGKLIE
-596 WGLKL
+596 WGASL
-601 VQFATQ
+601 VQFVTQ
-607 DIPQFISKVVDWFKQ
+607 DIPQFISGVVEWFTQ
-622 LPGKIWTW
+622 LPGMVWTW
-630 LLNTI
+630 LLETI
-635 NKTAEWVRQMVQKAI
+635 NKTAEWVSQMIQKAV
-650 QAGKDFI
+650 QAGQEFI
-657 TNVVNFIQQLPG
+657 TNVVTFIQQLPG
-669 KVWSFLSN
+669 TVWSFLSN
-677 TISNAASFVGSFA
+677 TISSAASFVGSFA
-690 NQAIQAGKQ
+690 NQAIQAGRQ
-699 FFNGIVNKV
+699 FFNGIVNTV
-708 KEIPGQMISIGSDIV
+708 RQIPGQMISIGADIV
-723 NGIKS
+723 NGIRS

-743 MAKGLID
+743 MARGLID
-750 GVKGALGIGSPSRLF
+750 GVKSALGIGSPSRLF

-812 ALEGNPGGFGLGT
+812 ALESDSGGFK
-825 GSTTVYNV
+825 GSPGNTTVYNV
-833 EQTINS
+833 NQTINS
-839 AKALTP
+839 AKALSP
-845 SEIASETQ
+845 SEIGQQTRNSL
-853 NMMRR
+853 RR
-858 LEWA
+858 LAWQ

>member
-72 MSKAK
+72 MQKAK

-180 VLKIFAEKTGK
+180 LLKIFAEKTGK
-191 SMEEVSDAFSKG
+191 SMAEVSDAFSKG

-294 VPKVLNALKEFFA
+294 IPKALNALKDFFA

-409 VSDIANTIGDAG
+409 VSDIAKTIGDAG
-421 KKIKTFSS
+421 KKIKTFGS

-437 IDGLAYAASSGTGVF
+437 IDGLAYAASSGTGVI
-452 ASMAESFTLAG
+452 ASMAEAFTLAG

-477 GPITLVIVAIGALVA
+477 GPITLVVVAIGALVA

-511 WDNIKEATGQ
+511 WDGIKETTGQ

-530 TVTIPEACQSFVEAA
+530 TVTIPEAFQSFVDAA
-545 QNLATQ
+545 QNLADQ
-551 VVEFFTVTIP
+551 VVQFFTVTIP
-561 EGVNTLVTNIQT
+561 EGINTLVTNIQT
-573 FFGTTIPY
+573 FFGSTIPY

-588 YILGKLVE
+588 FILGKLIE
-596 WGLKL
+596 WGASL
-601 VQFATQ
+601 VQFVTQ
-607 DIPQFISKVVDWFKQ
+607 DIPQFISGVVEWFTQ
-622 LPGKIWTW
+622 LPGMVWTW
-630 LLNTI
+630 LLETI
-635 NKTAEWVRQMVQKAI
+635 NKTAEWVSQMIQKAV
-650 QAGKDFI
+650 QAGQEFI
-657 TNVVNFIQQLPG
+657 TNVVTFIQQLPG
-669 KVWSFLSN
+669 TVWSFLSN
-677 TISNAASFVGSFA
+677 TISSAASFVGSFA
-690 NQAIQAGKQ
+690 NQAIQAGRQ
-699 FFNGIVNKV
+699 FFNGIVNTV
-708 KEIPGQMISIGSDIV
+708 RQIPGQMISIGADIV
-723 NGIKS
+723 NGIRS

-743 MAKGLID
+743 MARGLID
-750 GVKGALGIGSPSRLF
+750 GVKSALGIGSPSRLF

-812 ALEGNPGGFGLGT
+812 ALESDSGGFK
-825 GSTTVYNV
+825 GSPGNTTVYNV
-833 EQTINS
+833 NQTINS
-839 AKALTP
+839 AKALSP
-845 SEIASETQ
+845 SEIGQQTRNSV
-853 NMMRR
+853 RR
-858 LEWA
+858 LAWQ

>member
-58 ISGSIG
+58 IAGSIG

-72 MSKAK
+72 MQKAK

-161 ASGKISADQ
+161 ASGKVSADQ

-191 SMEEVSDAFSKG
+191 SMAEVSDAFSKG

-294 VPKVLNALKEFFA
+294 IPKALNALKDFFA

-367 AFIEKLPD
+367 AFIEKLPG

-409 VSDIANTIGDAG
+409 VSDIAKTIGDAG
-421 KKIKTFSS
+421 KEIKTFGS

-437 IDGLAYAASSGTGVF
+437 IDGLAYAASSGTGVI
-452 ASMAESFTLAG
+452 ASMAEAFTLAG

-477 GPITLVIVAIGALVA
+477 GPITLVVVAIGALVA

-511 WDNIKEATGQ
+511 WDDIKETTGQ

-530 TVTIPEACQSFVEAA
+530 TVTIPEAFQSFVDAA
-545 QNLATQ
+545 QNLADQ
-551 VVEFFTVTIP
+551 VVQFFTVTIP
-561 EGVNTLVTNIQT
+561 EGINTLVTNIQT
-573 FFGTTIPY
+573 FFGSTIPY

-588 YILGKLVE
+588 FILGKLSE
-596 WGLKL
+596 WGASL
-601 VQFATQ
+601 VQFVTQ
-607 DIPQFISKVVDWFKQ
+607 DIPQFISGVVEWFTQ
-622 LPGKIWTW
+622 LPGMVWTW
-630 LLNTI
+630 LLETI
-635 NKTAEWVRQMVQKAI
+635 NKTAEWVSQMIQKAV
-650 QAGKDFI
+650 QAGQEFI
-657 TNVVNFIQQLPG
+657 TNVVTFIQQLPG
-669 KVWSFLSN
+669 TVWSFLSN
-677 TISNAASFVGSFA
+677 TISSAASFVGSFA
-690 NQAIQAGKQ
+690 NQAIQAGRQ
-699 FFNGIVNKV
+699 FFNGIVNTV
-708 KEIPGQMISIGSDIV
+708 RQIPGQMISIGADIV
-723 NGIKS
+723 NGIRS

-743 MAKGLID
+743 MARGLID
-750 GVKGALGIGSPSRLF
+750 GVKSALGIGSPSRLF

-812 ALEGNPGGFGLGT
+812 ALESDSGGFK
-825 GSTTVYNV
+825 GSPGNTTVYNV
-833 EQTINS
+833 NQTINS
-839 AKALTP
+839 AKALSP
-845 SEIASETQ
+845 SEIGQQTRNSL
-853 NMMRR
+853 RR
-858 LEWA
+858 LAWQ

>member
-20 YKSGLSGAH
+20 YKSGLSGAN

-72 MSKAK
+72 MQKAK

-84 GSSEKAAKVV
+84 GSSKKAATVV

-134 MMDAVSFYGDGTNET
+134 MMDAISFYGDGTNET

-180 VLKIFAEKTGK
+180 VLKIFSEKTGK
-191 SMEEVSDAFSKG
+191 SMAEVSDAFSKG

-233 EMAGSFATSFTNMS
+233 EMAGSFATSITNMS

-253 IANIITA
+253 VANIIQS

-282 VIRDGLNWIAEE
+282 VIRDGLNWIASE
-294 VPKVLNALKEFFA
+294 VPKVLNVLKDFFA
-307 PTAEAIKAATEKI
+307 PTAEAIKAAAEKI
-320 QEAWNSVRDTIAQK
+320 QEAWNKVKDTVKEK
-334 LDSNDSLDFVKSAL
+334 LDPGDSLNFIKDAL
-348 ERIRDIL
+348 DRIKEIL
-355 PILVEKV
+355 PQVVEKV
-362 GEFVA
+362 GEFAA
-367 AFIEKLPD
+367 AFIDNLPT
-375 IIDKV
+375 IIDK
-380 QTVADTIQGLMPLIA
+380 AKELAPLIA
-395 AVAGAFAAWKGIKA
+395 AVAGAFATWKGIKA
-409 VSDIANTIGDAG
+409 VSDIAKTVGDAG
-421 KKIKTFSS
+421 KKIKMFGS

-437 IDGLAYAASSGTGVF
+437 LDGLAYAASSGTGVI
-452 ASMAESFTLAG
+452 ASMAEAFTLAG

-477 GPITLVIVAIGALVA
+477 GPITLVVVAIGALVA

-501 DGFREFWINL
+501 DSFREFWINL
-511 WDNIKEATGQ
+511 WNGIKETTGQ

-530 TVTIPEACQSFVEAA
+530 TVTIPEAFNNFV
-545 QNLATQ
+545 TS
-551 VVEFFTVTIP
+551 
-561 EGVNTLVTNIQT
+561 
-573 FFGTTIPY
+573 
-581 WIGYAVG
+581 
-588 YILGKLVE
+588 
-596 WGLKL
+596 
-601 VQFATQ
+601 
-607 DIPQFISKVVDWFKQ
+607 ISEI
-622 LPGKIWTW
+622 PGKVMTFLSEVISNVASW
-630 LLNTI
+630 
-635 NKTAEWVRQMVQKAI
+635 ASEMVQKAV
-650 QAGKDFI
+650 QAGQDFI
-657 TNVVNFIQQLPG
+657 TNVVTFIQQLPG

-690 NQAIQAGKQ
+690 NQAIQAGRQ
-699 FFNGIVNKV
+699 FFNGIVNTV
-708 KEIPGQMISIGSDIV
+708 RQIPGQMISIGSDIV
-723 NGIKS
+723 NGIRS

-743 MAKGLID
+743 MARGLID
-750 GVKGALGIGSPSRLF
+750 GVKSALGIGSPSRLF

-812 ALEGNPGGFGLGT
+812 ALESDSGGFK
-825 GSTTVYNV
+825 GSPGNTTVYNV
-833 EQTINS
+833 NQTINS
-839 AKALTP
+839 AKALSP
-845 SEIASETQ
+845 SEIGQQTRNSV
-853 NMMRR
+853 RR
-858 LEWA
+858 LAWQ

>member
-72 MSKAK
+72 MQKAK

-191 SMEEVSDAFSKG
+191 SMAEVSDAFSKG

-294 VPKVLNALKEFFA
+294 VPKVLNAIKEFFA

-320 QEAWNSVRDTIAQK
+320 QEAWNNVRDTIAQK

-367 AFIEKLPD
+367 AFIENLPN

-429 LVSKGSGL
+429 LVS
-437 IDGLAYAASSGTGVF
+437 
-452 ASMAESFTLAG
+452 MA
-463 GGLSGLSAALGVIG
+463 
-477 GPITLVIVAIGALVA
+477 P
-492 AFVYLWNTS
+492 
-501 DGFREFWINL
+501 D
-511 WDNIKEATGQ
+511 
-521 VIDGIVNFF
+521 
-530 TVTIPEACQSFVEAA
+530 
-545 QNLATQ
+545 
-551 VVEFFTVTIP
+551 
-561 EGVNTLVTNIQT
+561 
-573 FFGTTIPY
+573 
-581 WIGYAVG
+581 
-588 YILGKLVE
+588 
-596 WGLKL
+596 
-601 VQFATQ
+601 
-607 DIPQFISKVVDWFKQ
+607 
-622 LPGKIWTW
+622 
-630 LLNTI
+630 
-635 NKTAEWVRQMVQKAI
+635 
-650 QAGKDFI
+650 
-657 TNVVNFIQQLPG
+657 
-669 KVWSFLSN
+669 
-677 TISNAASFVGSFA
+677 
-690 NQAIQAGKQ
+690 
-699 FFNGIVNKV
+699 
-708 KEIPGQMISIGSDIV
+708 
-723 NGIKS
+723 
-728 GISGAWGALTGWLGN
+728 
-743 MAKGLID
+743 
-750 GVKGALGIGSPSRLF
+750 
-765 ADRIGKWIPAGIT
+765 
-778 LGVEKAMPKAK
+778 
-789 AFMGRM
+789 
-795 STELI
+795 
-800 DAANM
+800 
-805 DSLTSRL
+805 
-812 ALEGNPGGFGLGT
+812 
-825 GSTTVYNV
+825 
-833 EQTINS
+833 
-839 AKALTP
+839 
-845 SEIASETQ
+845 
-853 NMMRR
+853 
-858 LEWA
+858 

>member
-72 MSKAK
+72 MQKAK

-320 QEAWNSVRDTIAQK
+320 QEAWNNVRDTIAQK

-409 VSDIANTIGDAG
+409 VSDIAKTIGDAG
-421 KKIKTFSS
+421 KKIKTFGS

-437 IDGLAYAASSGTGVF
+437 LDGLAYAASSGTGMI
-452 ASMAESFTLAG
+452 ASMAEAFTLAG

-511 WDNIKEATGQ
+511 WDNIKETTGQ

-530 TVTIPEACQSFVEAA
+530 TVTIPEACQSFVDAA

-588 YILGKLVE
+588 YIIAKLVE

-635 NKTAEWVRQMVQKAI
+635 NKTAEWVRQMVQKAV

-690 NQAIQAGKQ
+690 NQAIQAGRN

-708 KEIPGQMISIGSDIV
+708 REIPGQMISIGSDIV

-778 LGVEKAMPKAK
+778 LGVEKALPKAK

-800 DAANM
+800 EAANM

-812 ALEGNPGGFGLGT
+812 ALERNPGGLGLGT

>member
-380 QTVADTIQGLMPLIA
+380 QTVADKIQGLIPLIA

-409 VSDIANTIGDAG
+409 VSDIAKTVGDAG
-421 KKIKTFSS
+421 KKIKTFGH
-429 LVSKGSGL
+429 LVSQGSGL
-437 IDGLAYAASSGTGVF
+437 IDGLAYAASSGTGVI
-452 ASMAESFTLAG
+452 ASMAEAFTLAG

-477 GPITLVIVAIGALVA
+477 GPITLVVVAIGALVA

-511 WDNIKEATGQ
+511 WDGIKETTGQ

-530 TVTIPEACQSFVEAA
+530 TVTIPEAFQSFVDAA
-545 QNLATQ
+545 QNLADQ
-551 VVEFFTVTIP
+551 VVQFFTVTIP
-561 EGVNTLVTNIQT
+561 EGINTLVANIQT
-573 FFGTTIPY
+573 FFGSTIPY

-588 YILGKLVE
+588 FILGKLIE
-596 WGLKL
+596 WGASL
-601 VQFATQ
+601 VQFVTQ
-607 DIPQFISKVVDWFKQ
+607 DIPQFISGVVEWFTQ
-622 LPGKIWTW
+622 LPGMVWTW
-630 LLNTI
+630 LLETI
-635 NKTAEWVRQMVQKAI
+635 NKTAEWVSQMIQKAV
-650 QAGKDFI
+650 QAGQEFI
-657 TNVVNFIQQLPG
+657 TNVVTFIQQLPG
-669 KVWSFLSN
+669 TVWSFLSN
-677 TISNAASFVGSFA
+677 TISSAASFVGSFA
-690 NQAIQAGKQ
+690 NQAIQAGRQ
-699 FFNGIVNKV
+699 FFNGIVNTV
-708 KEIPGQMISIGSDIV
+708 RQIPGQMISIGSDIV
-723 NGIKS
+723 NGIRS

-743 MAKGLID
+743 MARGLID
-750 GVKGALGIGSPSRLF
+750 GVKSALGIGSPSRLF

-812 ALEGNPGGFGLGT
+812 ALESDSGGFK
-825 GSTTVYNV
+825 GSPGNTTVYNV
-833 EQTINS
+833 NQTINS
-839 AKALTP
+839 AKALSP
-845 SEIASETQ
+845 SEIGQQTRNSV
-853 NMMRR
+853 RR
-858 LEWA
+858 LAWQ

>member
-72 MSKAK
+72 MQKAK

-84 GSSEKAAKVV
+84 GSSKKAAKVV
-94 NNLSDAV
+94 NELSDAV
-101 TDTAYG
+101 SDTAYG
-107 LDTAATSTQKLATS
+107 LDTASSSTQKLATS

-191 SMEEVSDAFSKG
+191 SMGEVSDAFSTGK
-203 QISAQEFNDVLM
+203 ISAQEFNDVLM

-233 EMAGSFATSFTNMS
+233 EMAGSFATSFSNMS

-282 VIRDGLNWIAEE
+282 VIKNGLNWIAEE
-294 VPKVLNALKEFFA
+294 IPKALNALKDFFAPTAEAIKAALPTIQEMIANFGSVIKNGLNWIAEEIPKALNALKDFFA

-320 QEAWNSVRDTIAQK
+320 QEAWNSVRETIAQK
-334 LDSNDSLDFVKSAL
+334 LDSNDSLDFVKSGL

-380 QTVADTIQGLMPLIA
+380 QTVADKIQELMPLIA
-395 AVAGAFAAWKGIKA
+395 AVAGAFAAWEGIKA
-409 VSDIANTIGDAG
+409 VSNIAKTIGDAG
-421 KKIKTFSS
+421 KKIKTFGH
-429 LVSKGSGL
+429 LVSQGSGL
-437 IDGLAYAASSGTGVF
+437 IDGLAYAASSGTGVI
-452 ASMAESFTLAG
+452 ASMAEAFTLAG

-477 GPITLVIVAIGALVA
+477 GPITLVVVAIGALVA

-501 DGFREFWINL
+501 DSFREFWINL
-511 WDNIKEATGQ
+511 WKGIKETTGQ

-551 VVEFFTVTIP
+551 VVQFFTITIP
-561 EGVNTLVTNIQT
+561 NGVQTLVTNIQT
-573 FFGTTIPY
+573 FFGSTIPY

-588 YILGKLVE
+588 YILGKFVE
-596 WGLKL
+596 WGC
-601 VQFATQ
+601 
-607 DIPQFISKVVDWFKQ
+607 
-622 LPGKIWTW
+622 
-630 LLNTI
+630 
-635 NKTAEWVRQMVQKAI
+635 
-650 QAGKDFI
+650 
-657 TNVVNFIQQLPG
+657 
-669 KVWSFLSN
+669 
-677 TISNAASFVGSFA
+677 
-690 NQAIQAGKQ
+690 
-699 FFNGIVNKV
+699 
-708 KEIPGQMISIGSDIV
+708 
-723 NGIKS
+723 
-728 GISGAWGALTGWLGN
+728 
-743 MAKGLID
+743 
-750 GVKGALGIGSPSRLF
+750 GV
-765 ADRIGKWIPAGIT
+765 
-778 LGVEKAMPKAK
+778 
-789 AFMGRM
+789 
-795 STELI
+795 
-800 DAANM
+800 
-805 DSLTSRL
+805 
-812 ALEGNPGGFGLGT
+812 
-825 GSTTVYNV
+825 
-833 EQTINS
+833 
-839 AKALTP
+839 
-845 SEIASETQ
+845 
-853 NMMRR
+853 
-858 LEWA
+858 

>member
-72 MSKAK
+72 MQKAK

-191 SMEEVSDAFSKG
+191 SMAEVSDAFSKG
-203 QISAQEFNDVLM
+203 KISAQEFNDVLM

-294 VPKVLNALKEFFA
+294 IPKVLNALKEFFA

-409 VSDIANTIGDAG
+409 VSDIAKTIGDAG
-421 KKIKTFSS
+421 KKIKTFGS
-429 LVSKGSGL
+429 LVSNGSGL
-437 IDGLAYAASSGTGVF
+437 IDGLAYAASSGTGVI
-452 ASMAESFTLAG
+452 ASMAEAFTIAG

-477 GPITLVIVAIGALVA
+477 GPITLVVVAIGALVA

-511 WDNIKEATGQ
+511 WDGIKETTGQ

-530 TVTIPEACQSFVEAA
+530 TVTIPEAFQSFVDAA
-545 QNLATQ
+545 QNLADQ
-551 VVEFFTVTIP
+551 VVQFFTVTIP
-561 EGVNTLVTNIQT
+561 EGINTLVTNIQT
-573 FFGTTIPY
+573 FFGSTIPY

-588 YILGKLVE
+588 FILGKLTE
-596 WGLKL
+596 WGASL
-601 VQFATQ
+601 VQFVTQ
-607 DIPQFISKVVDWFKQ
+607 DIPQFISGVVDWFTQ
-622 LPGKIWTW
+622 LPGMIWTW
-630 LLNTI
+630 LLETI
-635 NKTAEWVRQMVQKAI
+635 NKAAEWVSQMIQKAV
-650 QAGKDFI
+650 QAGQEFI
-657 TNVVNFIQQLPG
+657 TNVVTFIQQLPG
-669 KVWSFLSN
+669 TVWSFLSN
-677 TISNAASFVGSFA
+677 TISKAASFVGSFA
-690 NQAIQAGKQ
+690 NQAIQAGRQ

-708 KEIPGQMISIGSDIV
+708 RQIPGQMISIGADIV
-723 NGIKS
+723 NGIRS

-743 MAKGLID
+743 MARGLID
-750 GVKGALGIGSPSRLF
+750 GVKSALGIGSPSRLF

-800 DAANM
+800 NASNM

-812 ALEGNPGGFGLGT
+812 ALESDSGGFKGGLG
-825 GSTTVYNV
+825 SSVVYNV

-839 AKALTP
+839 AKALSP
-845 SEIASETQ
+845 SEIGQQTRNSL
-853 NMMRR
+853 RR
-858 LEWA
+858 LAWQ

>member
-72 MSKAK
+72 MQKAK

-84 GSSEKAAKVV
+84 GSSKKAATVV

-191 SMEEVSDAFSKG
+191 SMAEVSDAFSKG

-253 IANIITA
+253 IANIIEALT
-260 FNDFLADNSL
+260 NFLTDSGL
-270 PTIQEMIANFGS
+270 PNIQGMIAGFGS
-282 VIRDGLNWIAEE
+282 VIKNVLNWIAAEL
-294 VPKVLNALKEFFA
+294 PKALNAVKDFFA
-307 PTAEAIKAATEKI
+307 PTAEAIKVAAEKI
-320 QEAWNSVRDTIAQK
+320 QEAWNSVRETIAQK
-334 LDSNDSLDFVKSAL
+334 LDSNDSLGFVKSGL
-348 ERIRDIL
+348 DRIRDIL

-409 VSDIANTIGDAG
+409 VSDIAKTIGDAG
-421 KKIKTFSS
+421 KKIKTFGS

-452 ASMAESFTLAG
+452 ASMAEAFTLAG

-477 GPITLVIVAIGALVA
+477 GPITLVVVAIGALVA

-511 WDNIKEATGQ
+511 WDGIKETTGQ

-530 TVTIPEACQSFVEAA
+530 TVTIPEAFQSFVDAA
-545 QNLATQ
+545 QNLADQ
-551 VVEFFTVTIP
+551 VVQFFTVTIP
-561 EGVNTLVTNIQT
+561 EGINTLVTNIQT
-573 FFGTTIPY
+573 FFGSTIPY

-588 YILGKLVE
+588 FILGKLIE
-596 WGLKL
+596 WGASL
-601 VQFATQ
+601 VQFVTQ
-607 DIPQFISKVVDWFKQ
+607 DIPQFISGVVEWFTQ
-622 LPGKIWTW
+622 LPGMVWTW
-630 LLNTI
+630 LLETI
-635 NKTAEWVRQMVQKAI
+635 NKTAEWVSQMIQKAV
-650 QAGKDFI
+650 QAGQEFI
-657 TNVVNFIQQLPG
+657 TNVVTFIQQLPG
-669 KVWSFLSN
+669 TVWSFLSN

-690 NQAIQAGKQ
+690 NQAIQAGRQ
-699 FFNGIVNKV
+699 FFNGIVNTV
-708 KEIPGQMISIGSDIV
+708 RQIPGQMVSIGADIV
-723 NGIKS
+723 NGIRS

-743 MAKGLID
+743 MARGLID
-750 GVKGALGIGSPSRLF
+750 GVKSALGIGSPSRLF

-800 DAANM
+800 NAANM

-812 ALEGNPGGFGLGT
+812 ALESDSGGFKGGLG
-825 GSTTVYNV
+825 SSVVYNV

-839 AKALTP
+839 AKALSP
-845 SEIASETQ
+845 SEIGQQTRNSL
-853 NMMRR
+853 RR
-858 LEWA
+858 LAWQ

>member
-72 MSKAK
+72 MQKAK

-191 SMEEVSDAFSKG
+191 SMAEVSDAFSKG

-294 VPKVLNALKEFFA
+294 IPKALNALKDFFA

-409 VSDIANTIGDAG
+409 VSDIAKTIGDAG
-421 KKIKTFSS
+421 KKIKTFGS

-437 IDGLAYAASSGTGVF
+437 IDGLAYAASSGTSVI
-452 ASMAESFTLAG
+452 ASMAEAFTLAG

-477 GPITLVIVAIGALVA
+477 GPITLVVVAIGALVA

-511 WDNIKEATGQ
+511 WDGIKETTGQ

-530 TVTIPEACQSFVEAA
+530 TVTIPEAFQSFVDAA
-545 QNLATQ
+545 QNLADQ
-551 VVEFFTVTIP
+551 VVQFFTVTIP
-561 EGVNTLVTNIQT
+561 EGINTLVTNIQT
-573 FFGTTIPY
+573 FFGSTIPY

-588 YILGKLVE
+588 FILGKLIE
-596 WGLKL
+596 WGASL
-601 VQFATQ
+601 VQFVTQ
-607 DIPQFISKVVDWFKQ
+607 DIPQFISGVVEWFTQ
-622 LPGKIWTW
+622 LPGMVWTW
-630 LLNTI
+630 LLETI
-635 NKTAEWVRQMVQKAI
+635 NKTAEWVSQMIQKAV
-650 QAGKDFI
+650 QAGQEFI
-657 TNVVNFIQQLPG
+657 TNVVTFIQQLPG
-669 KVWSFLSN
+669 TVWSFLSN
-677 TISNAASFVGSFA
+677 TISSAANFVGSFA
-690 NQAIQAGKQ
+690 NQAIQAGRQ
-699 FFNGIVNKV
+699 FFNGIVNTV
-708 KEIPGQMISIGSDIV
+708 RQIPGQMISIGADIV
-723 NGIKS
+723 NGIRS

-743 MAKGLID
+743 MARGLID
-750 GVKGALGIGSPSRLF
+750 GVKSALGIGSPSRLF

-812 ALEGNPGGFGLGT
+812 ALESDSGGFK
-825 GSTTVYNV
+825 GSPGNTTVYNV
-833 EQTINS
+833 NQTINS
-839 AKALTP
+839 AKALSP
-845 SEIASETQ
+845 SEIGQQTRNSV
-853 NMMRR
+853 RR
-858 LEWA
+858 LAWQ

>member
-72 MSKAK
+72 MQKAK

-84 GSSEKAAKVV
+84 GSSEKAAQVV
-94 NNLSDAV
+94 NKLSDAV
-101 TDTAYG
+101 SDTAYG
-107 LDTAATSTQKLATS
+107 LDTASSSTQKLATS
-121 GLGLDKS
+121 GLNLDKS

-134 MMDAVSFYGDGTNET
+134 MMDAISFYGDGTNET

-191 SMEEVSDAFSKG
+191 SMAEVSDAFSKG

-260 FNDFLADNSL
+260 FNDFLTDSGL
-270 PTIQEMIANFGS
+270 PNIQGMIAGFGS
-282 VIRDGLNWIAEE
+282 VIRNVLNWIAAEL
-294 VPKVLNALKEFFA
+294 PKALNAVKDFFA
-307 PTAEAIKAATEKI
+307 PTAEAIKVAAEKI
-320 QEAWNSVRDTIAQK
+320 QEAWNKVKDTVKEK
-334 LDSNDSLDFVKSAL
+334 LDPGDSLNFIKDAL
-348 ERIRDIL
+348 DRIKEIL
-355 PILVEKV
+355 PQVVEKV
-362 GEFVA
+362 GEFAA
-367 AFIEKLPD
+367 AFIDKLPT
-375 IIDKV
+375 IIDK
-380 QTVADTIQGLMPLIA
+380 AKELAPLIA
-395 AVAGAFAAWKGIKA
+395 AVAGAFATWKGIKA
-409 VSDIANTIGDAG
+409 VSDIAKTVGDAG
-421 KKIKTFSS
+421 KKIKTFGH
-429 LVSKGSGL
+429 LVSQGSGL
-437 IDGLAYAASSGTGVF
+437 IDGLAYAASSGTGVI
-452 ASMAESFTLAG
+452 ASMAEAFTLAG

-477 GPITLVIVAIGALVA
+477 GPITLVVVAIGALVA

-501 DGFREFWINL
+501 DSFREFWIGV
-511 WDNIKEATGQ
+511 WDKVKETTGK
-521 VIDGIVNFF
+521 VVDAIVNFF
-530 TVTIPEACQSFVEAA
+530 TVTVPQACQSFIDAA

-551 VVEFFTVTIP
+551 VVQFFTVTIP
-561 EGVNTLVTNIQT
+561 NGVQNLVTNIQT
-573 FFGTTIPY
+573 FFGSTIPY

-588 YILGKLVE
+588 YILGKFVE
-596 WGLKL
+596 WGLRL

-607 DIPQFISKVVDWFKQ
+607 DIPQFVSKVVDWFKQ
-622 LPGKIWTW
+622 LPGQIWTW

-635 NKTAEWVRQMVQKAI
+635 NKTAEWVSQMIQKAI
-650 QAGKDFI
+650 QAGRDFVSNAI
-657 TNVVNFIQQLPG
+657 NFISQLPG
-669 KVWSFLSN
+669 KVWTWLSN
-677 TISNAASFVGSFA
+677 TISNAANFASQFVQ
-690 NQAIQAGKQ
+690 QAIQAGRN

-708 KEIPGQMISIGSDIV
+708 REIPGQMISIGSDIV
-723 NGIKS
+723 GGIKR
-728 GISGAWGALTGWLGN
+728 GISEAWGALTGWLGN

-778 LGVEKAMPKAK
+778 LGVERAMPKAK

-795 STELI
+795 SSDLLE
-800 DAANM
+800 AANM

-812 ALEGNPGGFGLGT
+812 ALEGNPGGLGSGLGN
-825 GSTTVYNV
+825 TVVYQV
-833 EQTINS
+833 DQTINS
-839 AKALTP
+839 AKELRP
-845 SEIASETQ
+845 SEIAQETER
-853 NMMRR
+853 MVRR
-858 LEWA
+858 LAWA

>member
-72 MSKAK
+72 MQKAK

-191 SMEEVSDAFSKG
+191 SMAEVSDAFSKG

-294 VPKVLNALKEFFA
+294 IPKALNALKDFFA

-409 VSDIANTIGDAG
+409 VSDIAKTIGDAG
-421 KKIKTFSS
+421 KKIKTFGS

-437 IDGLAYAASSGTGVF
+437 IDGLAYAASSGTGVI
-452 ASMAESFTLAG
+452 ASMAEAFTLAG

-477 GPITLVIVAIGALVA
+477 GPITLVVVAIGALVA

-511 WDNIKEATGQ
+511 WDGIKETTGQ

-530 TVTIPEACQSFVEAA
+530 TVTIPEAFQSFIDAA
-545 QNLATQ
+545 QNLADQ
-551 VVEFFTVTIP
+551 VVQFFTVTIP
-561 EGVNTLVTNIQT
+561 EGINTLVTNIQT
-573 FFGTTIPY
+573 FFGSTIPY

-588 YILGKLVE
+588 FILGKLIE
-596 WGLKL
+596 WGASL
-601 VQFATQ
+601 VQFVTQ
-607 DIPQFISKVVDWFKQ
+607 DIPQFISGVVEWFTQ
-622 LPGKIWTW
+622 LPGMVWTW
-630 LLNTI
+630 LLETI
-635 NKTAEWVRQMVQKAI
+635 NKTAEWVSQMIQKAV
-650 QAGKDFI
+650 QAGQEFI
-657 TNVVNFIQQLPG
+657 TNVVTFIQQLPG
-669 KVWSFLSN
+669 TVWSFLSN
-677 TISNAASFVGSFA
+677 TISSAASFVGSFA
-690 NQAIQAGKQ
+690 NQAIQAGRQ
-699 FFNGIVNKV
+699 FFNGIVNTV
-708 KEIPGQMISIGSDIV
+708 RQIPGQMISIGADIV
-723 NGIKS
+723 NGIRS
-728 GISGAWGALTGWLGN
+728 GISGAWGALTGWLGS
-743 MAKGLID
+743 MARGLID
-750 GVKGALGIGSPSRLF
+750 GVKSALGIGSPSRLF

-812 ALEGNPGGFGLGT
+812 ALESDSGGFKGSLGN
-825 GSTTVYNV
+825 TTVYNV
-833 EQTINS
+833 NQTINS
-839 AKALTP
+839 AKALSP
-845 SEIASETQ
+845 SEIGQQTRNSV
-853 NMMRR
+853 RR
-858 LEWA
+858 LAWQ

>member
-1 MASGADG
+1 MATDADG
-8 TIKVKLG
+8 KIKIKLG

-45 ATVFKAASKGWDL
+45 AMAFKAASKGWDL
-58 ISGSIG
+58 ISGSIQ
-64 KATARLDA
+64 KATNRLDA

-77 QVIGVLA
+77 QVIGILA
-84 GSSEKAAKVV
+84 GSSKKATKIV
-94 NNLSDAV
+94 NELSDAV

-107 LDTAATSTQKLATS
+107 LDTAASSTQKMATS

-149 LANTVDAIAKMN
+149 LANTIDAIAKIN

-191 SMEEVSDAFSKG
+191 SMAEVSDAFSKG
-203 QISAQEFNDVLM
+203 QISAQEFNDILM

-247 ARIAIG
+247 SRIAIG
-253 IANIITA
+253 VANIIES
-260 FNDFLADNSL
+260 FNNFLKDSNL

-282 VIRDGLNWIAEE
+282 VIRDGLNWIASE
-294 VPKVLNALKEFFA
+294 VPKVLNALKDFFA
-307 PTAEAIKAATEKI
+307 PTAEAIKNATETI
-320 QEAWNSVRDTIAQK
+320 QNAWNNVRETITQK
-334 LDSNDSLDFVKSAL
+334 LDSNDSLDFVKNAL

-367 AFIEKLPD
+367 AFIERLPD
-375 IIDKV
+375 IIDKI
-380 QTVADTIQGLMPLIA
+380 QTVADKIQELMPLIA
-395 AVAGAFAAWKGIKA
+395 AVVGAFAAWKSIEA
-409 VSDIANTIGDAG
+409 VSNIAKSIGDAG
-421 KKIKTFSS
+421 KKIKTFGH
-429 LVSKGSGL
+429 LVSQGSGL
-437 IDGLAYAASSGTGVF
+437 IDGLAYAASSGTGVI

-501 DGFREFWINL
+501 DSFREFWINL
-511 WDNIKEATGQ
+511 WDNIKETTGQ

-530 TVTIPEACQSFVEAA
+530 TVTIPEACQSFIDAA

-561 EGVNTLVTNIQT
+561 EGVNTLVANIQT

-588 YILGKLVE
+588 YIIGKLVE

-622 LPGKIWTW
+622 LPGKVWTW

-635 NKTAEWVRQMVQKAI
+635 NKTAEWVSQMVQKAI

-669 KVWSFLSN
+669 KVWTFLSN
-677 TISNAASFVGSFA
+677 TISNAASFVSSFVQ
-690 NQAIQAGKQ
+690 QAAQAGRD
-699 FFNGIVNKV
+699 FFNEIVNKV
-708 KEIPGQMISIGSDIV
+708 REIPGQMISIGADIV

-728 GISGAWGALTGWLGN
+728 GISGAWGALTGWLSS

-789 AFMGRM
+789 VFMGRM
-795 STELI
+795 SNELI

-812 ALEGNPGGFGLGT
+812 ALEGNSGGLGLGAGT
-825 GSTTVYNV
+825 TTVYNV

-845 SEIASETQ
+845 SEIAAETK

-858 LEWA
+858 LQWQ

>member
-72 MSKAK
+72 MQKAK

-94 NNLSDAV
+94 NELSDAV
-101 TDTAYG
+101 SDTAYG
-107 LDTAATSTQKLATS
+107 LDTASSSTQKLATS

-220 GTESFP
+220 GTETFP

-233 EMAGSFATSFTNMS
+233 EMAGSFATSFSNMA

-253 IANIITA
+253 IANIIEA
-260 FNDFLADNSL
+260 LNNFLTDSGL
-270 PTIQEMIANFGS
+270 PNIQGMIASFGS
-282 VIRDGLNWIAEE
+282 VIRNALNWIAAEL
-294 VPKVLNALKEFFA
+294 PKALNAVKDFFA
-307 PTAEAIKAATEKI
+307 PTAEAIKAAAEKI
-320 QEAWNSVRDTIAQK
+320 QEAWNKVKDTVKEK
-334 LDSNDSLDFVKSAL
+334 LDPGDSLNFIKDAL
-348 ERIRDIL
+348 DRIKEIL
-355 PILVEKV
+355 PQVVEKV
-362 GEFVA
+362 GEFAA
-367 AFIEKLPD
+367 AFIDNLPT
-375 IIDKV
+375 IIDK
-380 QTVADTIQGLMPLIA
+380 AKELAPLIA
-395 AVAGAFAAWKGIKA
+395 AVAGAFATWKGIKA
-409 VSDIANTIGDAG
+409 VSDIAKTIGDAG
-421 KKIKTFSS
+421 KKIKTFGS

-437 IDGLAYAASSGTGVF
+437 LDGLAYAASSGTGVF

-477 GPITLVIVAIGALVA
+477 GPITLVVVAIGALVA

-511 WDNIKEATGQ
+511 WNSIKETAGQ

-530 TVTIPEACQSFVEAA
+530 TVTV
-545 QNLATQ
+545 
-551 VVEFFTVTIP
+551 P
-561 EGVNTLVTNIQT
+561 EGFNNFINTVSEI
-573 FFGTTIPY
+573 
-581 WIGYAVG
+581 
-588 YILGKLVE
+588 
-596 WGLKL
+596 
-601 VQFATQ
+601 
-607 DIPQFISKVVDWFKQ
+607 
-622 LPGKIWTW
+622 PGKITTFLTEVVSNVASW
-630 LLNTI
+630 
-635 NKTAEWVRQMVQKAI
+635 ASEMVQKAI
-650 QAGKDFI
+650 QAGSEFVSSAI
-657 TNVVNFIQQLPG
+657 NFIQQLPS
-669 KVWSFLSN
+669 KVWSWLSS
-677 TISNAASFVGSFA
+677 TISNAANFASQFVQ
-690 NQAIQAGKQ
+690 QAIQAGQ
-699 FFNGIVNKV
+699 NFFSEIVNKIGQ
-708 KEIPGQMISIGSDIV
+708 IPGEMISIGSEIV

-728 GISGAWGALTGWLGN
+728 GISGAWSSLTGWLGN

-750 GVKGALGIGSPSRLF
+750 GVKSALGIGSPSRLF

-778 LGVEKAMPKAK
+778 LGVEQAMPKAK

-795 STELI
+795 SSDLL

-812 ALEGNPGGFGLGT
+812 ALEGNSGGLGS
-825 GSTTVYNV
+825 GLGNTVVYQV
-833 EQTINS
+833 DQTINS
-839 AKALTP
+839 AKELRP
-845 SEIASETQ
+845 SEIAQETER
-853 NMMRR
+853 MVRR
-858 LEWA
+858 LAWA

>member
-72 MSKAK
+72 MQKAK

-191 SMEEVSDAFSKG
+191 SMAEVSDAFSKG

-294 VPKVLNALKEFFA
+294 IPKALNALKDFFA

-380 QTVADTIQGLMPLIA
+380 QTVADTIQGLIPLIA

-409 VSDIANTIGDAG
+409 VSDIAKTIGDAG

-437 IDGLAYAASSGTGVF
+437 IDGLAYAASSGTGVI
-452 ASMAESFTLAG
+452 ASMAEAFTLAG

-477 GPITLVIVAIGALVA
+477 GPITLVVVAIGALVA

-511 WDNIKEATGQ
+511 WDGIKETTGQ

-530 TVTIPEACQSFVEAA
+530 TVTIPEAFQSFVDAA
-545 QNLATQ
+545 QNLADQ
-551 VVEFFTVTIP
+551 VVQFFTVTIP
-561 EGVNTLVTNIQT
+561 EGINTLVTNIQT

-588 YILGKLVE
+588 FILGKLIE
-596 WGLKL
+596 WGASL
-601 VQFATQ
+601 VQFVTQ
-607 DIPQFISKVVDWFKQ
+607 DIPQFISGVVEWFTQ
-622 LPGKIWTW
+622 LPGMVWTW
-630 LLNTI
+630 LLETI
-635 NKTAEWVRQMVQKAI
+635 NKTAEWVSQMIQKAV
-650 QAGKDFI
+650 QAGQEFI
-657 TNVVNFIQQLPG
+657 TNVVTFIQQLPG
-669 KVWSFLSN
+669 TVWSFLSN
-677 TISNAASFVGSFA
+677 TISSAASFVGSFA
-690 NQAIQAGKQ
+690 NQAIQAGRQ
-699 FFNGIVNKV
+699 FFNGIVNTV
-708 KEIPGQMISIGSDIV
+708 RQIPGQMISIGADIV
-723 NGIKS
+723 NGIRS

-743 MAKGLID
+743 MARGLID
-750 GVKGALGIGSPSRLF
+750 GVKSALGIGSPSRLF

-812 ALEGNPGGFGLGT
+812 ALESDSGGFKGGLG
-825 GSTTVYNV
+825 SSVVYNV

-839 AKALTP
+839 AKALSP
-845 SEIASETQ
+845 SEIGQQTRNSL
-853 NMMRR
+853 RR
-858 LEWA
+858 LAWQ